1 MPRLSTGRRGFTLIE
16 LLVVIAIIAILVA
29 LLLPAVQQ
37 AREAARRS
45 SCKNNLKQWGLALH
59 NYHDVHT
66 VFPIGVARQNGWGV
80 SFYAGLLPYVEQA
93 PLFDRLSFNGSHPGW
108 TGSGTGAAI
117 NGPAANGNSIA
128 VMQCPSC
135 PMDKLVSAGG
145 GFLIDSPSYVGIAGA
160 VDEDRVSS
168 ATPTVDTDGFSEL
181 RQRNGANCCGA
192 DGPPMSGYHSSGGML
207 VSNEAI
213 SIAKATDGT
222 SSTIMMAETSDWIFD
237 TAGNKVDIRGGTP
250 HGWLMGTDGGG
261 RTTGWN
267 GPSSRKFN
275 ITTVRY
281 PPGTTAY
288 SLPGIGRNHAP
299 NNPLI
304 SAHKGGVQCVFADGH
319 VAFLSDNMNLP
330 TLKLLCTRDDG
341 RVVGEF

>member
-1 MPRLSTGRRGFTLIE
+1 MSRLSTNRRGFTLIE

-66 VFPIGVARQNGWGV
+66 VFPMGVTNQNGWGV

-128 VMQCPSC
+128 VMQCPSS

-160 VDEDRVSS
+160 VDEDRISS
-168 ATPTVDTDGFSEL
+168 TTPTVDTDGFSEL
-181 RQRNGANCCGA
+181 RQITGANCCTAGKTNT
-192 DGPPMSGYHSSGGML
+192 GFHSGGGML
-207 VSNEAI
+207 VSNNSI
-213 SIAKATDGT
+213 SIAKAKDGT
-222 SSTIMMAETSDWIFD
+222 SSTIIMAETSNWAFD
-237 TAGNKVDIRGGTP
+237 AAGNKVDIRGGTP

-267 GPSSRKFN
+267 GPTNRKFN

-281 PPGTTAY
+281 PPGTTDY
-288 SLPGIGRNHAP
+288 TLPGVDSNHGP
-299 NNPLI
+299 NNPLN
-304 SAHKGGVQCVFADGH
+304 SPHTGGVQVVFVDGH
-319 VAFLSDNMNLP
+319 VGFISDNVNLP